1 MSARLGGEAF
11 GHLANPLLAARLPGG
26 TAWGG
31 REAPMWRRSEVEQLT
46 GLGRHTIQDLCN
58 QNTSRDGLGFWRPAV
73 MKPGYSRF
81 DEGDLL
87 AFYLVRQLTK
97 VGFTPAE
104 VGPVIF
110 EMAEEDDT
118 FVCALR
124 KRSHILV
131 NRRSEIDAQ
140 VAALE
145 RFEEAV
151 AGNAPEER
159 LYAVM
164 TVELA
169 ASAERAVN
177 AAALELRSSSSACE
191 WARARIVEAARDLVT
206 IIRGE
211 VAGVSVDEAEA
222 CLAAGC
228 AAEGTS
234 CGRAL
239 LARAVASFLSEAEN
253 GVPVELAFGRGSFVR
268 LRQAALACA
277 PEPEQ

>member
-1 MSARLGGEAF
+1 
-11 GHLANPLLAARLPGG
+11 
-26 TAWGG
+26 
-31 REAPMWRRSEVEQLT
+31 MWRRSEVEQLT

-104 VGPVIF
+104 VGPVVLD
-110 EMAEEDDT
+110 MAESDDA

-124 KRSHILV
+124 KRAYILV
-131 NRRSEIDAQ
+131 DQRSEIDAQ

-145 RFEEAV
+145 RFEEA
-151 AGNAPEER
+151 AAASAPEER

-164 TVELA
+164 TVELV
-169 ASAERAVN
+169 ASAERAVD
-177 AAALELRSSSSACE
+177 AAAFELRASGSSCE
-191 WARARIVEAARDLVT
+191 WARARLVGAARDLVAV
-206 IIRGE
+206 IRGE
-211 VAGVSVDEAEA
+211 VVGVSLDEAEA

-234 CGRAL
+234 CEQDL
-239 LARAVASFLSEAEN
+239 LARAVARFLSEAEN
-253 GVPVELAFGRGSFVR
+253 GVPVELAFGRGSFMR
-268 LRQAALACA
+268 LRQAALACT
-277 PEPEQ
+277 PELEQ

>member
-1 MSARLGGEAF
+1 
-11 GHLANPLLAARLPGG
+11 
-26 TAWGG
+26 
-31 REAPMWRRSEVEQLT
+31 MWRRSEVEQLT

-104 VGPVIF
+104 VGPVVL
-110 EMAEEDDT
+110 EMAEKDDT

-124 KRSHILV
+124 KRAHILV
-131 NRRSEIDAQ
+131 NQRSEIDAQ

-145 RFEEAV
+145 RFEEAASSSV
-151 AGNAPEER
+151 PEER

-164 TVELA
+164 TGELA
-169 ASAERAVN
+169 ASAERSVN
-177 AAALELRSSSSACE
+177 AAAFELGAPDSARE
-191 WARARIVEAARDLVT
+191 WAHSRLVGAARDLVAV
-206 IIRGE
+206 IRGE
-211 VAGVSVDEAEA
+211 VVGVSLDEAEA

-228 AAEGTS
+228 AAKGAS
-234 CGRAL
+234 CERVL
-239 LARAVASFLSEAEN
+239 LARAAAHFLSEAEN
-253 GVPVELAFGRGSFVR
+253 GVPIELAFGKGSFAR
-268 LRQAALACA
+268 LKQAALACSTA
-277 PEPEQ
+277 SEQ

>member
-1 MSARLGGEAF
+1 
-11 GHLANPLLAARLPGG
+11 
-26 TAWGG
+26 
-31 REAPMWRRSEVEQLT
+31 MWRRSEVEQLT

-104 VGPVIF
+104 VGPVVF
-110 EMAEEDDT
+110 EMAEKDDT

-124 KRSHILV
+124 KRAHILA
-131 NRRSEIDAQ
+131 NQRSEIDAQ

-145 RFEEAV
+145 RFEGAV
-151 AGNAPEER
+151 AGSTPEKR

-177 AAALELRSSSSACE
+177 AAALELRSSSSARE
-191 WARARIVEAARDLVT
+191 WARARIVGVARDLVAV
-206 IIRGE
+206 IRGE
-211 VAGVSVDEAEA
+211 VAGASIDEAEA

-234 CGRAL
+234 CERAL
-239 LARAVASFLSEAEN
+239 LARAVARFLSEAEN
-253 GVPVELAFGRGSFVR
+253 GVPVELAFGKGSFVR
-268 LRQAALACA
+268 LRRAALACA
-277 PEPEQ
+277 PAPEQ

>member
-1 MSARLGGEAF
+1 
-11 GHLANPLLAARLPGG
+11 
-26 TAWGG
+26 
-31 REAPMWRRSEVEQLT
+31 MWRRSEVEQLT

-97 VGFTPAE
+97 VGFAPAE
-104 VGPVIF
+104 LGSIVL
-110 EMAEEDDT
+110 EMTEKGDA

-124 KRSHILV
+124 ARAHILAHQ
-131 NRRSEIDAQ
+131 RSEIDARMD
-140 VAALE
+140 ALE
-145 RFEEAV
+145 RFEDAA
-151 AGNAPEER
+151 AGSAPEER

-164 TVELA
+164 TAELA

-177 AAALELRSSSSACE
+177 AAASELRVSGMSCE
-191 WARARIVEAARDLVT
+191 RARERLVRAACDLVAS
-206 IIRGE
+206 IRGE
-211 VAGVSVDEAEA
+211 AVGASIDEVEA
-222 CLAAGC
+222 CLALGR

-234 CGRAL
+234 YEQAL
-239 LARAVASFLSEAEN
+239 LARAVALFLSEAEN
-253 GVPVELAFGRGSFVR
+253 GVPIELAFGRGSFAR

-277 PEPEQ
+277 PVSEQ